1 MFTSIHLI
9 GKKQCI
15 YDEKGKTTTKIIVK
29 LIKLLEKDENN
40 KNVNEQ
46 IKTDVRETLKIIAE

>member
-46 IKTDVRETLKIIAE
+46 IKTDVK